1 VIYRF
6 FKNLIS
12 LITGFFTFLANA
24 IEIMNSGLDNLN
36 RELEKTNKELERK
49 QLEMER
55 DQLLKKINNSAAQSD
70 SSSKNE

>member
-1 VIYRF
+1 MIYRF

-24 IEIMNSGLDNLN
+24 IEIMNSGLDEINN
-36 RELEKTNKELERK
+36 ELEKTNRKLERK
-49 QLEMER
+49 HLEMER
-55 DQLLKKINNSAAQSD
+55 EQLLKKISNSASQSN